1 MANILARLKPYV
13 TTRCLYL
20 FSTFVFLTYI
30 GLIHAAEPKTIILFG
45 DSITQGGALPK
56 EQKEQLWVARIEKE
70 LAGKA
75 TLVNEGKGG
84 RPSDSVKEF
93 DAMVLRHKQAD
104 QLVILLGMND
114 SRDITVQCAPKAVKN
129 VRAMITKGREAY
141 GASLPILLVGP
152 SNINKSALVATKPIA
167 NEREGKLKELGAAFE
182 KLAKEEKCDYVSLFG
197 VVPDSS
203 LLKDGVH
210 PDGPG
215 NEPIAKTILPKL
227 VTGKKE

>member
-1 MANILARLKPYV
+1 MTRRLFLLCTLALLASV
-13 TTRCLYL
+13 A
-20 FSTFVFLTYI
+20 SSS
-30 GLIHAAEPKTIILFG
+30 AAEPKTIILFG

-70 LAGKA
+70 LAGKV

-93 DAMVLRHKQAD
+93 DAMVLKHKQAD

-114 SRDITVQCAPKAVKN
+114 SRDITDQCVPKAVKN
-129 VRAMITKGREAY
+129 VRAMITNGREAY
-141 GASLPILLVGP
+141 GASLPVLLVGP
-152 SNINKSALVATKPIA
+152 SNINKSALGPSKPIA
-167 NEREGKLKELGAAFE
+167 NEREGKLKDLGAAFE

-227 VTGKKE
+227 VIGKKE

>member
-1 MANILARLKPYV
+1 MTRRLFLCCTLA
-13 TTRCLYL
+13 L
-20 FSTFVFLTYI
+20 FTSISVST
-30 GLIHAAEPKTIILFG
+30 AAEPLNIIIFG
-45 DSITQGGALPK
+45 DSITQGGALPAD
-56 EQKEQLWVARIEKE
+56 QKEQLWLTRLQKE
-70 LAGKA
+70 LTGKV
-75 TLVNEGKGG
+75 LLINEGKGG
-84 RPSDSVKEF
+84 RPTDSVKEF
-93 DAMVLRHKQAD
+93 DAMLLKHKQAD
-104 QLVILLGMND
+104 QLVIALGMND
-114 SRDITVQCAPKAVKN
+114 SRDITDQCVPKAVKN

-141 GASLPILLVGP
+141 GASLPVLLVGP
-152 SNINKSALVATKPIA
+152 SNINKSALGQTKPIA

-197 VVPDSS
+197 VVPDTS

>member
-1 MANILARLKPYV
+1 MKNSPIL
-13 TTRCLYL
+13 CLVFIAL
-20 FSTFVFLTYI
+20 ISFHFVSF
-30 GLIHAAEPKTIILFG
+30 ADEPKTIILFG

-56 EQKEQLWVARIEKE
+56 EQKEQLWVARLEKD
-70 LAGKA
+70 LAGKV

-84 RPSDSVKEF
+84 RPTDSVKEF
-93 DAMVLRHKQAD
+93 DAMLLKYKQAD

-114 SRDITVQCAPKAVKN
+114 SRDITDQCVPKAVKN

-141 GASLPILLVGP
+141 GASLPVLLVGP
-152 SNINKSALVATKPIA
+152 SNINKSALGQTKPIA

-197 VVPDSS
+197 VVPDTS

-215 NEPIAKTILPKL
+215 NEPIAKTLLPKL
-227 VTGKKE
+227 VMGKKE

>member
-1 MANILARLKPYV
+1 MTRRLFLLCTLVLLASIASSP
-13 TTRCLYL
+13 
-20 FSTFVFLTYI
+20 
-30 GLIHAAEPKTIILFG
+30 AADPKTIILFG

-56 EQKEQLWVARIEKE
+56 EQKDQLWVARIEKD

-75 TLVNEGKGG
+75 TLLNEGKGG
-84 RPSDSVKEF
+84 RPTDSVKEF
-93 DAMVLRHKQAD
+93 DAMLLKHKQAD

-114 SRDITVQCAPKAVKN
+114 SRDITDQCAPKAVKN

-197 VVPDSS
+197 VVPDTS

-215 NEPIAKTILPKL
+215 NEPIAKTLLPKL
-227 VTGKKE
+227 VTGKKK